1 MTLNISYSQ
10 LENVLD
16 RLLTKTHGMTDI
28 VQAALHLDDA
38 LLELETCQD
47 ILAGDSDYTLDQV
60 LRSDPAIFELARS
73 ALDAALVA
81 SHRVEDGLIKGSRTQ
96 LDILGFNR

>member
-1 MTLNISYSQ
+1 MTLDISYSQ

-16 RLLTKTHGMTDI
+16 RLLTKTHGMTDG
-28 VQAALHLDDA
+28 VPAALRLDDA

-47 ILAGDSDYTLDQV
+47 ILTGDTDYTLDQV
-60 LRSDPAIFELARS
+60 LRSDPVVFELARS
-73 ALDAALVA
+73 ALDAALVV
-81 SHRVEDGLIKGSRTQ
+81 SNRVEDGLIEGFHTQ

>member
-16 RLLTKTHGMTDI
+16 RLLTKTHGMTDS

-47 ILAGDSDYTLDQV
+47 IFTGGTDYTLDQV
-60 LRSDPAIFELARS
+60 LRSDPVVFELARS
-73 ALDAALVA
+73 ALDSALVV
-81 SHRVEDGLIKGSRTQ
+81 SHRVEDELIKGSLTQ
-96 LDILGFNR
+96 SSVLGFRR